1 MKVAVVGLGLIG
13 GSFALEMKRL
23 KNQVIGLDK
32 NPKHRE
38 QSLKLRIVDEIAE
51 TLQSIPDVELIVLA
65 TPVRA
70 IKDELPG
77 ILDKIGSEQM
87 VIDLG
92 STKKQI
98 TEMVNDHSKR
108 SQYLACHPMAGTE
121 FSGPEAAVKNLFR
134 DRFMVI
140 CEKEKTDEKIA
151 TQLEQLFL
159 SMGMELIYYDPAAH
173 DKHAAYV
180 SHISH
185 ITSFALANTVL
196 EKEENEEDIFK
207 LAAGGFTSTVR
218 LAKSNANTWSEIFL
232 ENRLQVLDVLKEHI
246 HQLEQFHKA
255 IDEKNEKELNEMMHS
270 ANQIRKIV

>member
-23 KNQVIGLDK
+23 KNVVVGLDK
-32 NPKHRE
+32 NVKHRE
-38 QSLKLRIVDEIAE
+38 QALDLGIVDEIAKD
-51 TLQSIPDVELIVLA
+51 LQSIKNLDLIVLA
-65 TPVRA
+65 TPVKA
-70 IKDELPG
+70 IKEDLPG
-77 ILDKIGSEQM
+77 ILNEIENGQM

-92 STKKQI
+92 STKRQI
-98 TEMVNDHSKR
+98 TGMVSSHPKR

-140 CEKEKTDEKIA
+140 CEKEKTNKKMA
-151 TQLEQLFL
+151 SQLEQLFL
-159 SMGMELIYYDPAAH
+159 SMGMELIYYDPEAH

-196 EKEENEEDIFK
+196 EKEENEKDIFQ

-218 LAKSNANTWSEIFL
+218 LAKSNADTWSEIFL
-232 ENRLQVLDVLKEHI
+232 ENRLEVLDVLSENI
-246 HQLEQFHKA
+246 HQLEEFKKA
-255 IDEKNEKELNEMMHS
+255 IEENNQEGLKEMMAS

>member
-1 MKVAVVGLGLIG
+1 MKVAIIGLGLIG

-23 KNQVIGLDK
+23 KHSVVGLDK
-32 NPKHRE
+32 SEDHGRRALE
-38 QSLKLRIVDEIAE
+38 MEIVDEFAE
-51 TLQSIPDVELIVLA
+51 CIPKDAELIVLA
-65 TPVRA
+65 TPVKA
-70 IKDELPG
+70 IKEDLPG
-77 ILDKIGSEQM
+77 ILDSIGSNQM

-92 STKKQI
+92 STKKRI
-98 TEMVNDHSKR
+98 TEMVSEHHNRGH
-108 SQYLACHPMAGTE
+108 YLACHPMAGTE

-140 CEKEKTDEKIA
+140 CEKEKTDKEILSR
-151 TQLEQLFL
+151 LEQLFL
-159 SMGMELIYYDPAAH
+159 SMGMELIYYDPKAH

-185 ITSFALANTVL
+185 VTSFALANTVL

-218 LAKSNANTWSEIFL
+218 LAKSNAETWSEIFL
-232 ENRLQVLDVLKEHI
+232 ENRLELLDVLKEHI
-246 HQLEQFHKA
+246 RQLESFHSA
-255 IDEKNEKELNEMMHS
+255 IEEKNEEELIGMMIS

>member
-1 MKVAVVGLGLIG
+1 MRVAVVGLGLIG

-32 NPKHRE
+32 NPKHKE
-38 QSLKLRIVDEIAE
+38 QALNLGIVDEIADD
-51 TLQSIPDVELIVLA
+51 LPSIPDLELIVLA
-65 TPVRA
+65 TPVKA
-70 IKDELPG
+70 IKEELPG
-77 ILDKIGSEQM
+77 ILDEIQSDQM

-92 STKKQI
+92 STKMQI
-98 TEMVNDHSKR
+98 TEMVSDHPKR
-108 SQYLACHPMAGTE
+108 PHYLACHPMAGTE

-140 CEKEKTDEKIA
+140 CEEEKTNKNIA
-151 TQLEQLFL
+151 SQLEQLFL
-159 SMGMELIYYDPAAH
+159 SMGMELVYYNPAAH

-196 EKEENEEDIFK
+196 KKEENEEDIFK

-218 LAKSNANTWSEIFL
+218 LAKSNAETWAEIFL
-232 ENRLQVLDVLKEHI
+232 ENRLQVLDVLTEHI
-246 HQLEQFHKA
+246 NQLEQFRKA
-255 IDEKNEKELNEMMHS
+255 IEEKNEIVLSEMMNS

>member
-23 KNQVIGLDK
+23 KNHVVGLDK
-32 NPKHRE
+32 NPEHRMRALE
-38 QSLKLRIVDEIAE
+38 LGIVDEIAE
-51 TLQSIPDVELIVLA
+51 TLQSRTDIDLIVLA

-77 ILDKIGSEQM
+77 ILDEVGSKQI
-87 VIDLG
+87 VVDLG
-92 STKKQI
+92 STKMQI
-98 TEMVNDHSKR
+98 TETVADHPKR

-151 TQLEQLFL
+151 SQLEQLFL
-159 SMGMELIYYDPAAH
+159 SMGMELVYYDPAAH

-246 HQLEQFHKA
+246 HQLEQFQKV
-255 IDEKNEKELNEMMHS
+255 IEERNESRLNEMMHS
-270 ANQIRKIV
+270 ANHIRKIV